1 MHKQHCRS
9 CLTVLLTAGV
19 CLSGCA
25 TTPPAPQWKPLDAAT
40 LEEPLTLERC
50 LQLARANDIRVA
62 QWNARL
68 EVAHAELIGAKT
80 LPNPTFAPAWDDIG
94 LHEGGV
100 NLGNVIYGVS
110 YPILFWWPRAQQIA
124 VAKANR
130 QVETEKV
137 RSEQRQLAVAVATAY
152 FGLVA
157 DQRRA
162 KLVENLRQLAD
173 ESLRLAQK
181 KRELQIASDYEVQRV
196 QAEQLRAQSDLL
208 EAHHQLRADQLAF
221 VFALGANRPFF
232 PTVVD
237 CGDAYVQSREDV
249 LGNEVLPDRLREEAL
264 QSDPNWREKQAAV
277 IAAEHQLQVEQRRA
291 IPLADATGVFGPKD
305 APEGWGSAFA
315 LEVPIP
321 LFDWNRA
328 GIRKAQAELQ
338 NARAEEEAA
347 RRAVVAA
354 ASQAWE
360 RYRALATQWNQYT
373 EAITD
378 LAQKNEQAAVKLF
391 AAGQIEYDGLLL
403 AQRDNREAQL
413 SALTVW
419 RDVSTAAW
427 TLSCLLGQCEALPGP

>member
-1 MHKQHCRS
+1 
-9 CLTVLLTAGV
+9 
-19 CLSGCA
+19 
-25 TTPPAPQWKPLDAAT
+25 
-40 LEEPLTLERC
+40 LTLERC
-50 LQLARANDIRVA
+50 LQLARRNDIRVA
-62 QWNARL
+62 QWNAR
-68 EVAHAELIGAKT
+68 
-80 LPNPTFAPAWDDIG
+80 
-94 LHEGGV
+94 
-100 NLGNVIYGVS
+100 
-110 YPILFWWPRAQQIA
+110 
-124 VAKANR
+124 
-130 QVETEKV
+130 
-137 RSEQRQLAVAVATAY
+137 
-152 FGLVA
+152 
-157 DQRRA
+157 
-162 KLVENLRQLAD
+162 
-173 ESLRLAQK
+173 
-181 KRELQIASDYEVQRV
+181 
-196 QAEQLRAQSDLL
+196 
-208 EAHHQLRADQLAF
+208 
-221 VFALGANRPFF
+221 
-232 PTVVD
+232 
-237 CGDAYVQSREDV
+237 
-249 LGNEVLPDRLREEAL
+249 
-264 QSDPNWREKQAAV
+264 
-277 IAAEHQLQVEQRRA
+277 
-291 IPLADATGVFGPKD
+291 
-305 APEGWGSAFA
+305 